1 MSFAESLIMMFVQP
15 ILSLIIFIFLAY
27 VVISW
32 LFILKIVKPNNPTA
46 RQVYGILASVVEP
59 IVSPFRKI
67 IPPLGNF
74 DMGFFFAFMVIYW
87 TKYYVIPSLIL
98 PMLR

>member
-1 MSFAESLIMMFVQP
+1 MSFAESIIVMFVQP

-46 RQVYGILASVVEP
+46 RQVYGILAVSYTHLTLPTIYSV
-59 IVSPFRKI
+59 
-67 IPPLGNF
+67 
-74 DMGFFFAFMVIYW
+74 
-87 TKYYVIPSLIL
+87 
-98 PMLR
+98 

>member
-1 MSFAESLIMMFVQP
+1 MSFAESIIMMFVQP

-59 IVSPFRKI
+59 I
-67 IPPLGNF
+67 L
-74 DMGFFFAFMVIYW
+74 
-87 TKYYVIPSLIL
+87 SLIHISE
-98 PMLR
+98 PTRPY